1 MLKRVILPG
10 CCALAVLFSGC
21 ATVAQISTKISPRA
35 AGPAPP
41 VVVGTAKLKGSEESS
56 ALFDNFTA
64 FVVAVNGLPVAAGRA
79 GWNTPV
85 EISAGS
91 NTLTVEFNRGNFVAR
106 TDLELAAAAGA
117 SYEVKFTSDARLFG
131 QNSYCDFWIVDL
143 GTSQAVTPVKKAP
156 VKKR

>member
-1 MLKRVILPG
+1 MLKRIILPAG
-10 CCALAVLFSGC
+10 CALALLFSGC
-21 ATVAQISTKISPRA
+21 ATMSQISARITAPA
-35 AGPAPP
+35 ALPSPP

-79 GWNTPV
+79 GWNKSID
-85 EISAGS
+85 ISAGT

-117 SYEVKFTSDARLFG
+117 SYEVKFASDARLFG

-156 VKKR
+156 VKKH

>member
-1 MLKRVILPG
+1 MVKRIILPV

-21 ATVAQISTKISPRA
+21 ETVSKISANISAPA
-35 AGPAPP
+35 AAPSHP

-85 EISAGS
+85 EISAGN
-91 NTLTVEFNRGNFVAR
+91 NTLTVEFNRGNFFAR
-106 TDLELAAAAGA
+106 TDLELTAKADA
-117 SYEVKFTSDARLFG
+117 SYEVKFASDAKIFG
-131 QNSYCDFWIVDL
+131 LNSYCDFWIADL
-143 GTSQAVTPVKKAP
+143 GTGQAVTPAKKVS